1 MNKFM
6 NRKKIN
12 PFLQMKVRQYLKFIW
27 QEELTQNAQMET
39 EIISKLSKTL
49 KDELYTEANG
59 FLLYKY
65 PMFFANFSEQMLR
78 ALMYHMKDVRYNP
91 GDMIFNENE
100 PDDCEIF
107 FLMKGNVQI
116 TFNSIN
122 RFESYVRKP
131 LGNIKEG
138 QVFGELAF
146 FSGKIRGVSAQSSD
160 FTSLLYIK
168 REDLLN
174 TLKNFP
180 NDYERYCKIRDQIL
194 LNNNYMAINVKCGA
208 CEKGDHLIANCPSIH
223 MNKDYLMKKQMFSY
237 QQKRRRFM
245 KRTRHKDIN
254 ALFEINEI
262 QKKTTAFHENNEK
275 SAQFFSNIHEPQ
287 NPLPINES
295 HLEYEIPEEHQSH
308 PKNSFLQENQSFV
321 SQRLSNRSEKNGK
334 DSVADNIQLKLVV
347 PKYRNRVLSRYNELE
362 AKNDNK
368 KEKEEFETFFHFSYY
383 YPEYNKIKPLSQNN
397 NVSKNNISTSFTK
410 WKLQRFFLEKEIY
423 PYQKIKRRR
432 VESLFKPKKK
442 SSSGN
447 NNTCLNEKMMTE
459 TELQPM
465 NFFDLAFEV
474 LSNENLRKKLTI
486 MKKDAIKTK
495 KNNNRLK
502 YI

>member
-59 FLLYKY
+59 FMLYKY
-65 PMFFANFSEQMLR
+65 PMFFANFSEHMLR
-78 ALMYHMKDVRYNP
+78 ALMYYMKDVRYNP

-107 FLMKGNVQI
+107 FLMKGNVEI

-146 FSGKIRGVSAQSSD
+146 FSGQTRGVSAQSSD

-168 REDLLN
+168 REDFLN
-174 TLKNFP
+174 TLKKFP
-180 NDYERYCKIRDQIL
+180 NDYERYCKIKDQIL
-194 LNNNYMAINVKCGA
+194 LDNNYMAINVKCGA
-208 CEKGDHLIANCPSIH
+208 CQKGDHLVANCPSIH
-223 MNKDYLMKKQMFSY
+223 LNKDYLMRKQMFSY
-237 QQKRRRFM
+237 QHKKRRFK
-245 KRTRHKDIN
+245 KRKLYKNIN
-254 ALFEINEI
+254 ALSEISEI
-262 QKKTTAFHENNEK
+262 QKKTIPFHEIVEK
-275 SAQFFSNIHEPQ
+275 SPQIFSHFYEPQ
-287 NPLPINES
+287 NPSPINES
-295 HLEYEIPEEHQSH
+295 HLENEIPEEHQNYI
-308 PKNSFLQENQSFV
+308 KNSFVQENQSFV
-321 SQRLSNRSEKNGK
+321 SQRLSNRSEKNRK
-334 DSVADNIQLKLVV
+334 DSFVDTLQLKLVV
-347 PKYRNRVLSRYNELE
+347 PKYNNRGLSRYNGLE
-362 AKNDNK
+362 AKHDNK
-368 KEKEEFETFFHFSYY
+368 KEKEEFEIFFHFSYY
-383 YPEYNKIKPLSQNN
+383 YPECNKSKTLTQNN
-397 NVSKNNISTSFTK
+397 NFSKIHINNSLTK
-410 WKLQRFFLEKEIY
+410 WKLQKFFLEKEIY
-423 PYQKIKRRR
+423 PNLKRKR
-432 VESLFKPKKK
+432 VESLFKQKKK
-442 SSSGN
+442 SSIGN
-447 NNTCLNEKMMTE
+447 NNTCLNEKLMTE
-459 TELQPM
+459 TDLQPM
-465 NFFDLAFEV
+465 SFFDLAFEV
-474 LSNENLRKKLTI
+474 LSNETLRKKLNI
-486 MKKDAIKTK
+486 MKKDANKTK